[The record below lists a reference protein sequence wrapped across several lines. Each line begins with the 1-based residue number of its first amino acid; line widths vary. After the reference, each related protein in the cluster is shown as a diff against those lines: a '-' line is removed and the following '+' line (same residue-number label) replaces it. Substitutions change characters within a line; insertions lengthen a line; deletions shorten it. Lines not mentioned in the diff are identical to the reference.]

1 MGIIKTFKRRIIK
14 FNSFF
19 SKNLT
24 LSNKQIIVT
33 GANSGIGFE
42 LVNKLNNNTNN
53 ILAFVNQNKDNIEK
67 IKGDKIK
74 IITCDF
80 SDTNFIK
87 NHEKTLT
94 DFKPNIIINC
104 AASFGPLK
112 QNFENLDADQ
122 YHSIL
127 NINVF
132 SPFLIIQATLKGD
145 SDVLQIVNISSQM
158 GSITQNNQGDYYYY
172 RTSKTLLNAITKNLS
187 LDLKKRNINVLC
199 IHPGSVKTKMNPSG
213 DISTD
218 IASQKIIN
226 ICSENNLKYSGKFID
241 INKNI
246 LEW

>member
-1 MGIIKTFKRRIIK
+1 MGIKKIFKRKIIK

-19 SKNLT
+19 SKVLT

-33 GANSGIGFE
+33 GANSGIGFD

-74 IITCDF
+74 IIKCDF
-80 SDTNFIK
+80 SDTKFIK
-87 NHEKTLT
+87 NYEKTLA

-112 QNFENLDADQ
+112 QNFENLNVNQ

-132 SPFLIIQATLKGD
+132 SPLLIIQASLKGD

-158 GSITQNNQGDYYYY
+158 GSITQNIQGDHYYY

-187 LDLKKRNINVLC
+187 LDLKKRNINVFC
-199 IHPGSVKTKMNPSG
+199 IHPGSVQTKMNPNG